1 MITNPKKKKIMKRII
16 QTCVVV
22 LVCLIAFQIKALAD
36 NDKPIA
42 VTQLPA
48 TSQQIIKKNFAG
60 KKVALAKQETGLLDK
75 SYEITFTSGEKI
87 EFDKNGNWTEIDC
100 KLSAVPARLIPAKI
114 ASYLKANYPG
124 TKVLKLEKDKNE
136 YEVSLA
142 NGIEITFNKNFA
154 VIDID

>member
-1 MITNPKKKKIMKRII
+1 MNTNPKKKKIMKRII

-87 EFDKNGNWTEIDC
+87 EFDKNGNWTEISC
-100 KLSAVPARLIPAKI
+100 KRSAVPASIVPAQIRAYVK
-114 ASYLKANYPG
+114 KNYPG
-124 TKVLKLEKDKNE
+124 CIILKIEKDDDG
-136 YEVSLA
+136 YEIDL
-142 NGIEITFNKNFA
+142 NNRIEITFNKKFQ
-154 VIDID
+154 VIDIE